1 MLSISSV
8 NAEVYRWTDADGQV
22 HYSQIKPNEK
32 PDAESLKIKTQYKPT
47 DAKVTKAKADVEKTK
62 AAQAKQQEE
71 DLSQLSREQLIQRN
85 CEKARSYK
93 ASLQHQGDIAATGE
107 DGKLKTLSEQER
119 KTKLEQAENLV
130 EQYCTDATPAQD

>member
-22 HYSQIKPNEK
+22 HYSQTKPNEK
-32 PDAESLKIKTQYKPT
+32 PDAESLKIKTKYKPT
-47 DAKVTKAKADVEKTK
+47 SPKAETKKTQAAAK
-62 AAQAKQQEE
+62 KQQED

-85 CEKARSYK
+85 CDKARSYA
-93 ASLQHQGDIAATGE
+93 ASLQHQGAIATTGE

-119 KTKLEQAENLV
+119 KTKLEQAQNLV
-130 EQYCTDATPAQD
+130 KQYCTDATPAQD